1 MFQWLYDF
9 FIRLIENQ
17 YNNPIMAFFGIDGK
31 KVHFEDVEAE
41 AEGHH
46 VEQKQVAQ

>member
-9 FIRLIENQ
+9 FMAHIM
-17 YNNPIMAFFGIDGK
+17 PMVAAIMAFFGIDGK